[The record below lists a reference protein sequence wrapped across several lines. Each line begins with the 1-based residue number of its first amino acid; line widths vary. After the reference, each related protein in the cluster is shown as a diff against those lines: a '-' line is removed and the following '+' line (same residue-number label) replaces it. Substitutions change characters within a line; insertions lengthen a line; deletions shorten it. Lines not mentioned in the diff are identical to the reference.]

1 MTAQERPW
9 AQATLALGGLCWI
22 GWVLTMVVT
31 GWTDG
36 LVRLLVGASGFLLAV
51 GLLGIVLRLPWIYR
65 FPGGEG
71 SGIAMLGSLVFA
83 VGQWLTIPLQ
93 AGSTVAEGVIALG
106 VLGLVGGIGLLAA
119 GMLRA
124 RRTPPWLAVALL
136 LGSLLF
142 LGFGDG
148 SGLLSLLALPLGL
161 AWLAVGGYLLRF
173 PEQPSG
179 HLEPSAIS
187 R

>member
-1 MTAQERPW
+1 MTDDERPW
-9 AQATLALGGLCWI
+9 AQAALALGGLCWI
-22 GWVLTMVVT
+22 GWSVMMVAS
-31 GWTDG
+31 GQTDG
-36 LVRLLVGASGFLLAV
+36 LVRALVGGSGFALAV
-51 GLLGIVLRLPWIYR
+51 GLLGVVLRLPWIYR

-71 SGIAMLGSLVFA
+71 SGVAMLGALVFA
-83 VGQWLTIPLQ
+83 VGQWLTLPLEP
-93 AGSTVAEGVIALG
+93 GSTVAEGIIAIG
-106 VLGLVGGIGLLAA
+106 VLGLVAGTSLLAV
-119 GMLRA
+119 GMVRA
-124 RRTPPWLAVALL
+124 RRTPPWLGVALV
-136 LGSLLF
+136 LGVVLF

-148 SGLLSLLALPLGL
+148 GGVQTLLSLPLGL